1 MKQRDFG
8 KTGLKVSEMI
18 FGGGNVGGLL
28 IRQDDDTKR
37 KAIRTALD
45 AGINWIDTA
54 ASYGPEISEESLGW
68 LLNEIDD
75 TPFVSTKFR
84 IHLDSPDDFATQIEN
99 SLMGSLKRL
108 RRDSVDLLQ
117 LHNHIA
123 PEAGGRAITV
133 DHVLGPN
140 GVADGLDRLR
150 DKGLIKFAGITA
162 LNDAESVRAVIESGR
177 IDSAQIY
184 YNILNPSAGQAM
196 PDGWKGHDLGN
207 IIASC
212 KANGVAVMA
221 IRVLAAGV
229 LATTERHGREG
240 MITKDTDLAN
250 EERSA
255 KAILDAL
262 GSEYGT
268 PAQTALR
275 FAISHPDLSGAI
287 VGMAELSHLDEALAA
302 VALGPLP
309 QEALDR
315 IQAVY
320 AANFGAS

>member
-1 MKQRDFG
+1 MKQRDLG

-45 AGINWIDTA
+45 AGVNWIDTA
-54 ASYGPEISEESLGW
+54 VSYGPEISEQSLGW
-68 LLNEIDD
+68 LLEEIDD

-84 IHLDSPDDFATQIEN
+84 IDLASPDDIATQIEN
-99 SLMGSLKRL
+99 SLKGSLDRL

-117 LHNHIA
+117 LHNHIG
-123 PEAGGRAITV
+123 PEAGGRVITV
-133 DHVLGPN
+133 DQVLGPN
-140 GVADGLDRLR
+140 GVADGLDRLKE
-150 DKGLIKFAGITA
+150 KGLIRFAGITA
-162 LNDAESVRAVIESGR
+162 LNDADSVRAVIESGR
-177 IDSAQIY
+177 IDSAQVY
-184 YNILNPSAGQAM
+184 YNILNPSAGQTM
-196 PDGWKGHDLGN
+196 PVGWKGHDLGN
-207 IIASC
+207 MIASC

-229 LATTERHGREG
+229 LASAERHGRESV
-240 MITKDTDLAN
+240 ITKDTDIAN

-275 FAISHPDLSGAI
+275 FVISNPDISGAI

-302 VALGPLP
+302 FALGPLP

-315 IQAVY
+315 IAAVH
-320 AANFGAS
+320 ASDFGGS